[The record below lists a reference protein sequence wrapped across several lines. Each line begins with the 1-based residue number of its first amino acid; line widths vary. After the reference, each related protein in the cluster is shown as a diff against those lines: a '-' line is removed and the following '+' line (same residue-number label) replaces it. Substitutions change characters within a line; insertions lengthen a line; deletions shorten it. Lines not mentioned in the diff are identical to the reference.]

1 VKLAGRAEVELVA
14 TRITFITH
22 NSTFLISIPQTT
34 PLQSIKREKLTK
46 ASTWWY
52 NSKEII
58 TINNYLDRIIQKNKI
73 AFWNTTTKSSC
84 KPQASQAPFNSQ
96 MTSFLRT
103 KSSQIWWRLIR
114 ARKVKTSQYTENV
127 QIQMIKIN

>member
-1 VKLAGRAEVELVA
+1 VKLAGRAEVEFVE

-34 PLQSIKREKLTK
+34 PLQSIKREE
-46 ASTWWY
+46 Y

-84 KPQASQAPFNSQ
+84 KLRASQAPFNSQ

-103 KSSQIWWRLIR
+103 KSSQI
-114 ARKVKTSQYTENV
+114 
-127 QIQMIKIN
+127 